1 MLNLNLNDNGGDGD
15 EGTFS
20 EAELDKKV
28 IFVKRED
35 DISSVDMSDL
45 VDEAAIQLRKEI
57 PQELVVKM
65 FQQMVSGL
73 SVSFFSF
80 LCFLFFLYSFLVF
93 ELQMEV
99 MLQNQNQ
106 IEN

>member
-1 MLNLNLNDNGGDGD
+1 MLNFDLNG

-65 FQQMVSGL
+65 FQQMVSGV

-80 LCFLFFLYSFLVF
+80 LFFVFYFFLYSFLVF

-99 MLQNQNQ
+99 VLQNQNQ

>member
-1 MLNLNLNDNGGDGD
+1 MLNFDLNDDDD

-20 EAELDKKV
+20 ETELDKKV
-28 IFVKRED
+28 VFVKRED

-73 SVSFFSF
+73 SVSLFSF
-80 LCFLFFLYSFLVF
+80 FFLRFVF
-93 ELQMEV
+93 FVSSSVLSLFV
-99 MLQNQNQ
+99 FDL
-106 IEN
+106 

>member
-1 MLNLNLNDNGGDGD
+1 MNFDLNDDD

-20 EAELDKKV
+20 ETELDKKV

-73 SVSFFSF
+73 S
-80 LCFLFFLYSFLVF
+80 LFLFFLSFWSLSY
-93 ELQMEV
+93 
-99 MLQNQNQ
+99 
-106 IEN
+106 

>member
-1 MLNLNLNDNGGDGD
+1 MLNLSLNDNGGGD

-20 EAELDKKV
+20 ETELDKKV

-65 FQQMVSGL
+65 FQQMVSGFSFSL
-73 SVSFFSF
+73 FFFLFSFF
-80 LCFLFFLYSFLVF
+80 VF
-93 ELQMEV
+93 GL
-99 MLQNQNQ
+99 
-106 IEN
+106 